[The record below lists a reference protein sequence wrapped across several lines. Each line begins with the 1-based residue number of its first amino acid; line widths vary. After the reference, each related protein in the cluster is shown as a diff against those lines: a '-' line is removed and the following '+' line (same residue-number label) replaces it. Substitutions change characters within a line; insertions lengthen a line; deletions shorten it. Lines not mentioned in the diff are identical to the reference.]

1 MKVGIK
7 EKLVVSVL
15 FSLPLLLLLSRDFFF
30 HFDFCKRANFSLIA
44 AQTCFCQVA
53 VFLGYFC
60 AVMDALILLLS
71 SPGVDLANR
80 PCVIELDYEPVIS
93 IGLWLMKSKTK
104 PAIAHRNRD

>member
-1 MKVGIK
+1 MKSWWSVSCFPSHSFFCCRGIFFSI
-7 EKLVVSVL
+7 LISVNVRI
-15 FSLPLLLLLSRDFFF
+15 F
-30 HFDFCKRANFSLIA
+30 ALIA

-53 VFLGYFC
+53 VFLGYCC

>member
-1 MKVGIK
+1 MKSWWSVSCFPSHSFFCCRGI
-7 EKLVVSVL
+7 
-15 FSLPLLLLLSRDFFF
+15 FFF
-30 HFDFCKRANFSLIA
+30 HFDFCKRANFLLIA

-53 VFLGYFC
+53 VFLGYCC

>member
-1 MKVGIK
+1 MKIGIN

-30 HFDFCKRANFSLIA
+30 HFDFCKRANFLLIA

-53 VFLGYFC
+53 VFLGYCC
-60 AVMDALILLLS
+60 AIMDALISL
-71 SPGVDLANR
+71 PGVDLANR

-93 IGLWLMKSKTK
+93 IG
-104 PAIAHRNRD
+104 

>member
-1 MKVGIK
+1 MKSCWSVSCFPSHSFFCCRGI
-7 EKLVVSVL
+7 
-15 FSLPLLLLLSRDFFF
+15 FFF
-30 HFDFCKRANFSLIA
+30 HFDFCKRANFLLIA

-53 VFLGYFC
+53 VFLGYCC

-93 IGLWLMKSKTK
+93 IG
-104 PAIAHRNRD
+104 

>member
-1 MKVGIK
+1 MKIGIK

-15 FSLPLLLLLSRDFFF
+15 FSLPLLLLLSRDFFSILISVNV
-30 HFDFCKRANFSLIA
+30 RIFSLIA